1 MKENKKVQHNLDLSG
16 KTIVNAR
23 LVNCKITLDDGTV
36 VTLAEILS
44 EIVDAM
50 PSVEIPR
57 PIVLTAMPEDG
68 DTVETLAEKGLTV
81 DEIIAASRGERTGV
95 VLDRAAGKELWDIF
109 TASNVVGARYIAF
122 GIATYLSSGEFN
134 SLSQCTVYID
144 PDDEVTVE
152 FFEM

>member
-44 EIVDAM
+44 AIVDAM
-50 PSVEIPR
+50 PSGETPR

-81 DEIIAASRGERTGV
+81 DEIIAASRGERTAV
-95 VLDRAAGKELWDIF
+95 VLSTDDSTLYYEIF
-109 TASNVVGARYIAF
+109 TAFDRAVRSITF
-122 GIATYLSSGEFN
+122 GVATYNVDGTFINLTQYIVSITPDN
-134 SLSQCTVYID
+134 S
-144 PDDEVTVE
+144 VTVDFVE
-152 FFEM
+152 L